1 MGWMNTDTAASI
13 MNVINPDNV
22 QNVVYQDFQAEEN
35 PMTHEVIRTAG
46 VIAAPVAAKPQIN
59 QTVMPGLQFPM
70 FQAPLTA
77 NVLVQQQQPVM
88 AQQQMVQQPVMA
100 QQPMAVTNMKPMVH
114 QQAPVV
120 VEETQKTSPN
130 PFGNAFDFLFSKN

>member
-1 MGWMNTDTAASI
+1 MGIRQTGINMVRQGESLTWMNTDTAASI

-59 QTVMPGLQFPM
+59 QQ
-70 FQAPLTA
+70 
-77 NVLVQQQQPVM
+77 
-88 AQQQMVQQPVMA
+88 QQPVMA

>member
-1 MGWMNTDTAASI
+1 MG
-13 MNVINPDNV
+13 INPDNV

-77 NVLVQQQQPVM
+77 NIHPAAAASFGRTSGRQP
-88 AQQQMVQQPVMA
+88 ATDGPA
-100 QQPMAVTNMKPMVH
+100 ATASYGPAANGPAT
-114 QQAPVV
+114 
-120 VEETQKTSPN
+120 
-130 PFGNAFDFLFSKN
+130 

>member
-1 MGWMNTDTAASI
+1 MG
-13 MNVINPDNV
+13 
-22 QNVVYQDFQAEEN
+22 
-35 PMTHEVIRTAG
+35 
-46 VIAAPVAAKPQIN
+46 KPQIN

-77 NVLVQQQQPVM
+77 NVQIQQQQPVLVAPVAASQPQMVQQQQPVM
-88 AQQQMVQQPVMA
+88 AQQQMIQQPV
-100 QQPMAVTNMKPMVH
+100 AVTNMKPMVH

-130 PFGNAFDFLFSKN
+130 PFGNAFDFLFSKTKTKIIQKVKKSQH